1 VVDRSVLM
9 LMLVA
14 DLNDR
19 PVWVQE
25 VLHAAGA
32 AVWWIGSDI
41 SVVDQLWSDWYWRRC
56 TGR

>member
-1 VVDRSVLM
+1 MKGVLM

-25 VLHAAGA
+25 VVYAAGA
-32 AVWWIGSDI
+32 AVWWVGSDI
-41 SVVDQLWSDWYWRRC
+41 SVVDQLWSDWYWHCC